1 MSLTA
6 YQDRFQRRPLVAV
19 MAHNGFTEIT
29 DFLIPFGAFSRL
41 GVAEVVAL
49 SSAPGAVR
57 LSTVQVKL
65 PLTLADFDRL
75 HPEGADYI
83 VIPAMMPDDDPVLV
97 DWVREQGRKGCTL
110 VSICLGALVLANS
123 GWLNGR
129 QATSYFCGHE
139 QRSGR
144 FPEVQWQRNVRYI
157 EDGPVISS
165 AGISASIPISLAL
178 VEAMAGRSKAE
189 HLAAELGVPDWS
201 PRHNSD
207 AFLPKPGEPPVAF
220 VMPGPE
226 DEPIGIP
233 LAPGVDEIALGLTVD
248 AYCHTGQT
256 RPYLLA
262 DSLEPVTTRF
272 GLRVIPDR
280 AQPEGRV
287 LGALAQER
295 SAQAIDQAL
304 AEISLH
310 YGPDRARQVARIME
324 YPY

>member
-6 YQDRFQRRPLVAV
+6 YRDRFRRRPLVAV

-29 DFLIPFGAFSRL
+29 DFLVPFGVLSRS

-49 SSAPGAVR
+49 SSAAGAVR
-57 LSTVQVKL
+57 LSTVRVQL
-65 PLTLADFDRL
+65 SLTLADFDRL

-97 DWVREQGRKGCTL
+97 DWVREQGRKGGTL
-110 VSICLGALVLANS
+110 VSICLGALVTANS

-129 QATSYFCGHE
+129 QATSYFVGHE
-139 QRSGR
+139 QRTDR
-144 FPEVQWQRNVRYI
+144 FPEVQWQRNVRYV
-157 EDGPVISS
+157 EDGLVISS
-165 AGISASIPISLAL
+165 AGISASVPISLAL
-178 VEAMAGRSKAE
+178 VEALGGRSKAE
-189 HLAAELGVPDWS
+189 QLAAELGVAEWS
-201 PRHNSD
+201 PRHDSD

-220 VMPGPE
+220 VMPQPE

-233 LAPGVDEIALGLTVD
+233 LEPGVDEIALGLTVD
-248 AYCHTGQT
+248 AYCHTGKT

-262 DSLEPVTTRF
+262 DSLEPVNTRY

-287 LGALAQER
+287 LDALDHGR
-295 SAQAIDQAL
+295 SARAIDKAL

-324 YPY
+324 YRY